1 MKKILLLI
9 AAAAVLLVSCDKE
22 NKSKSKTPKEVVPTG
37 ISLDYDRAIISFDRR
52 FPLTATLQPAGVEA
66 EITWRSEN
74 PEVATVIDGVVIPQY
89 VGMAKIVAEVN
100 EEISASCNII
110 VCEFT
115 LDLSNMEVAVDRS
128 QTLSLSI
135 SPEQLDLGEITWTSD
150 HPEIATVE
158 NGVVIG
164 KGIGA
169 AVITAT
175 AGTNLTSVCN
185 VNVYRIIYEE
195 GFEDKDEFESQ
206 WTNVDADGDGFKW
219 KHLDNSGLEAG
230 KMPTHSGEC
239 LVYSESFNNG
249 PENEPSI
256 ILTPDNWL
264 FSPSIKLS
272 NGANFLSYWV
282 APQDNYYPNDKYAV
296 YVASNTTPGEH
307 YMLFQETLVANGT
320 TRDGE
325 CFHRVLAIPDSFKGQ
340 SIHIAFRH
348 YESRDVYVMKID
360 DVSVAEGNMHL
371 EPSEKTQPTAAVYM
385 PLNSGSRSAGHS
397 FLRKNH

>member
-1 MKKILLLI
+1 MKKILFLI
-9 AAAAVLLVSCDKE
+9 AAAAVLLVACDKE
-22 NKSKSKTPKEVVPTG
+22 NKSKSKTPEEVVPTG
-37 ISLDYDRAIISFDRR
+37 ISLDYDRAIISLDRR
-52 FPLTATLQPAGVEA
+52 FPLTATLQPAGIEA

-110 VCEFT
+110 VCAFT
-115 LDLSNMEVAVDRS
+115 FDTSNMEVAVDRS
-128 QTLSLSI
+128 LPLSLSI

-158 NGVVIG
+158 NGVVTG

-175 AGTNLTSVCN
+175 AGTNLKSVCN

-219 KHLDNSGLEAG
+219 KHIDNTGLELG
-230 KMPTHSGEC
+230 GMLTHSGEC
-239 LVYSESFNNG
+239 LVYSESYYNG
-249 PENEPSI
+249 AENELGRV
-256 ILTPDNWL
+256 LTPDNWL
-264 FSPSIKLS
+264 FSPSINLS
-272 NGANFLSYWV
+272 NGTNFLSYWV
-282 APQDNYYPNDKYAV
+282 APQDNDWPNDKYAV
-296 YVASNTTPGEH
+296 YVASSTAPGDH

-325 CFHRVLAIPDSFKGQ
+325 CFHRVLAIPDNFKGQ
-340 SIHIAFRH
+340 SVHIAFRH
-348 YESRDVYVMKID
+348 YESTDMYVMKID
-360 DVSVAEGNMHL
+360 DVSVVEGNL
-371 EPSEKTQPTAAVYM
+371 PPEPTPPEPTMTRVYD
-385 PLNSGSRSAGHS
+385 GSKS
-397 FLRKNH
+397 LRKIVR

>member
-1 MKKILLLI
+1 MVMKKLFYLSMAAFVLI
-9 AAAAVLLVSCDKE
+9 VACNKE
-22 NKSKSKTPKEVVPTG
+22 KVIPPTG
-37 ISLDYDRAIISFDRR
+37 ISLDYNKALIALDQTFT
-52 FPLTATLQPAGVEA
+52 LTATLAPANA
-66 EITWRSEN
+66 TIRDITWRTEN
-74 PEVATVIDGVVIPQY
+74 PEVATVEDGVVTPFQ
-89 VGMAKIVAEVN
+89 VGTTWIVAETGDFF
-100 EEISASCNII
+100 ASCEVT
-110 VCEFT
+110 VCTMTFESDKT
-115 LDLSNMEVAVDRS
+115 DVAVDRS
-128 QTLSLSI
+128 SPLSMHI
-135 SPEQLDLGEITWTSD
+135 TPDDLELGDVTWTSD
-150 HPEIATVE
+150 HPEIASVE
-158 NGVVIG
+158 DGVVTG
-164 KGIGA
+164 KSMGA
-169 AVITAT
+169 ATITAT
-175 AGTNLTSVCN
+175 AGVNLKAVCD
-185 VNVYRIIYEE
+185 VNVYRLIYEE

-219 KHLDNSGLEAG
+219 KHIDNTGLETG
-230 KMPTHSGEC
+230 RMLTHSGEC

-249 PENEPSI
+249 AENEPSI

-272 NGANFLSYWV
+272 NGTNFLSYWV
-282 APQDNYYPNDKYAV
+282 APQDNYWPNDKYAV

-307 YMLFQETLVANGT
+307 YMLFQETLVANGA

>member
-1 MKKILLLI
+1 MKKILFLI
-9 AAAAVLLVSCDKE
+9 AAAAVLLVACDKE
-22 NKSKSKTPKEVVPTG
+22 NKSKSKTPEEVVPTG
-37 ISLDYDRAIISFDRR
+37 ISLDYDRAIISLDRR
-52 FPLTATLQPAGVEA
+52 FPLTATLQPAGIEA

-219 KHLDNSGLEAG
+219 KHLDNTGLETG
-230 KMPTHSGEC
+230 RGRMPTHSGEC

-272 NGANFLSYWV
+272 NGTNFLSYWV

-296 YVASNTTPGEH
+296 YVASSTVPGEH

-325 CFHRVLAIPDSFKGQ
+325 CFRRVLAIPDSFKGQ

-348 YESRDVYVMKID
+348 YDCTDIFVMKID
-360 DVSVAEGNMHL
+360 DVSVVEGNMTS
-371 EPSEKTQPTAAVYM
+371 EPTPPEPTMTRVYD
-385 PLNSGSRSAGHS
+385 GSKSLHKI
-397 FLRKNH
+397 LR